1 MQASK
6 SARSYSFCR
15 VKKTIPLQNLGATG
29 GPTTLPGSSDA
40 RSSLQLP
47 QSNLGEGAAYRKRS
61 RNSLQEANFRAQKQ
75 AESFPTTIGIAP
87 ASKDRRSLSELPPL
101 GQFAFEERTRHKLQQ
116 VPPPTQLS
124 QELSQL
130 RAAIATLQKT
140 VRQLAGMSFSK
151 QMAENNNNNNNN
163 IDHNTTNNTNNNN
176 DNDNN
181 KNGQESSLRS
191 LDLDNENPE
200 SSLSGSD
207 LDRLS
212 FDSFAHTVETGFS
225 SSDQQ
230 GEASSLT
237 TLGKQTMT
245 IGFSLGS
252 LTQNNQKG
260 MIAGTTWDPSLGM
273 DRDSF
278 DKMKQEKKV
287 TFSMETLAAY
297 KSKQQNNEKKKGS
310 HPGGSQLEQL
320 GHNNEHNN
328 NQQAW
333 QNRPSMMQQQSA
345 AASEKEPEHMQC
357 NAGSFSEDDS
367 FEEDRALGSFEAQP
381 QATTSLPACRFPRQ
395 NNNSILGQDL
405 KNKAAW
411 GILIDTVAAMSLA
424 PVSFAPEA
432 ELSPLESTLQL
443 RNLTGKAITT
453 YGRRTVELRGSQ
465 LSFRVSFVI
474 ADVEHVSLGM
484 DIFAKEQLSMI
495 RSSNNEIHLVNKAGA
510 KTQLQQRGHLLYIEA
525 CSSEL
530 GLSTCRGSS
539 LPQDNGSLLDD
550 KDGTQQD
557 AASKDELDSHM
568 VSASGGAI
576 GTSFSLENLRQQHK
590 NTTSLGATAL
600 PAKGAKKRNKKK
612 KPSARRASHNQ
623 LDENSSKQKGQHTAA
638 AQLRNLEKTSLIKE
652 IELAAAKEEQESLS
666 KIDQQELSLRI
677 LLILSLRYRW
687 QITTTRATAACSED
701 ALGQQLRNIVKQ
713 HQQKHLLKR

>member
-1 MQASK
+1 MG
-6 SARSYSFCR
+6 
-15 VKKTIPLQNLGATG
+15 L
-29 GPTTLPGSSDA
+29 
-40 RSSLQLP
+40 LQL
-47 QSNLGEGAAYRKRS
+47 QEQGACLRDLFLRQ
-61 RNSLQEANFRAQKQ
+61 L
-75 AESFPTTIGIAP
+75 
-87 ASKDRRSLSELPPL
+87 
-101 GQFAFEERTRHKLQQ
+101 AFEERTRQKLQH
-116 VPPPTQLS
+116 VPPPTQLCH
-124 QELSQL
+124 QLSQL
-130 RAAIATLQKT
+130 RAEIATLQKI
-140 VRQLAGMSFSK
+140 VRQLAGQNFSK
-151 QMAENNNNNNNN
+151 QMAENTTNNNNN
-163 IDHNTTNNTNNNN
+163 IDHNTTKNNTNNNNNNN

-181 KNGQESSLRS
+181 KNSQESSLRS
-191 LDLDNENPE
+191 LDLDNANPE
-200 SSLSGSD
+200 SSPSGSEQD

-212 FDSFAHTVETGFS
+212 FDSFAPTVKSGFS

-237 TLGKQTMT
+237 NLGEQMMT

-252 LTQNNQKG
+252 LTQTNQKG
-260 MIAGTTWDPSLGM
+260 IM

-278 DKMKQEKKV
+278 GKMKPKKKV
-287 TFSMETLAAY
+287 TFSKETLAAY
-297 KSKQQNNEKKKGS
+297 NEKNKGL
-310 HPGGSQLEQL
+310 HLGGSQLEQL
-320 GHNNEHNN
+320 GLSNEHHNNQRSQLDQLEHNNEQNN

-333 QNRPSMMQQQSA
+333 QNRPSMMQQQPA
-345 AASEKEPEHMQC
+345 TASEKELEHMQC
-357 NAGSFSEDDS
+357 KTGSLDDEDDS
-367 FEEDRALGSFEAQP
+367 FEEEDRALRSFEAHP
-381 QATTSLPACRFPRQ
+381 QATTSLPACRFPKHTT
-395 NNNSILGQDL
+395 NTSILGQDL

-411 GILIDTVAAMSLA
+411 GILIDTGAAMSLA

-443 RNLTGKAITT
+443 RNLTGKAITA
-453 YGRRTVELRGSQ
+453 YGRRTVQLVGQQ
-465 LSFRVSFVI
+465 LSFSVSFVI

-484 DIFAKEQLSMI
+484 DILVKEQLSMI

-525 CSSEL
+525 CSSGL

-568 VSASGGAI
+568 VSASGGAV
-576 GTSFSLENLRQQHK
+576 GTSFSLENLRQQDK

-600 PAKGAKKRNKKK
+600 PVQGAKKRKKK
-612 KPSARRASHNQ
+612 KPSARRASHNK
-623 LDENSSKQKGQHTAA
+623 LDENSSKQKGQNTAA
-638 AQLRNLEKTSLIKE
+638 TQLRNLEKTSVIKE

-687 QITTTRATAACSED
+687 QITTARGEQ
-701 ALGQQLRNIVKQ
+701 QQLA
-713 HQQKHLLKR
+713 QKML